1 MRAAAYSLCVL
12 ISVVCAALLF
22 RGYLRTRVRLLLWS
36 ALFFLGVFVDNIL
49 LLTAQQPLD
58 APILSE
64 VPALV
69 GTTVLVLGLIWETR

>member
-1 MRAAAYSLCVL
+1 
-12 ISVVCAALLF
+12 
-22 RGYLRTRVRLLLWS
+22 LLLWS

-49 LLTAQQPLD
+49 LLTAHQPLD